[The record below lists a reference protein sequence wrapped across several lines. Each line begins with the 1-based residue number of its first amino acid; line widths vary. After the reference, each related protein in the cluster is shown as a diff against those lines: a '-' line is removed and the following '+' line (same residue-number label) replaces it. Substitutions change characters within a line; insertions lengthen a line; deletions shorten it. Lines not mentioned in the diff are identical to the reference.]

1 MGDSNN
7 ISPTSRYTSLD
18 GLRGLASLVVL
29 VHHCFLISPQLAAA
43 VDSNGTGPFE
53 SWVWWVTF
61 TPVHLLWAGQEA
73 VIVFFILSGF
83 VLTMP
88 FVRSSPPSWR
98 AYYPK
103 RMVRIYLP
111 VWASLVFA
119 LLMAWIVPRVAS
131 ADLSSW
137 VNLHDEPPTMLVDAF
152 LLRGAGSLNSPLW
165 SLQWEMLFSLLLPL
179 YVVLAMRFRRVWL
192 PCLVGLLLLVAAGN
206 LVYSALPV
214 FMPMFGIGVLM
225 AERRDVLERWGR
237 ALRFWGWA
245 GLLGLSMV
253 LVCSR
258 WLFPQL
264 PVVISLAAMG
274 GALLLFAFIAC
285 KSAIA
290 LGNQSLVRWLGT
302 RSFSLYLVHEP
313 IVVSA
318 VFWLHATNPF
328 QVLVIATPLS
338 LLVAEIFFRLVERP
352 SQRLAGAAGL
362 AFTERVGSAKAD
374 RLARR

>member
-1 MGDSNN
+1 
-7 ISPTSRYTSLD
+7 
-18 GLRGLASLVVL
+18 V
-29 VHHCFLISPQLAAA
+29 
-43 VDSNGTGPFE
+43 
-53 SWVWWVTF
+53 
-61 TPVHLLWAGQEA
+61 
-73 VIVFFILSGF
+73 
-83 VLTMP
+83 
-88 FVRSSPPSWR
+88 
-98 AYYPK
+98 
-103 RMVRIYLP
+103 
-111 VWASLVFA
+111 
-119 LLMAWIVPRVAS
+119 
-131 ADLSSW
+131 
-137 VNLHDEPPTMLVDAF
+137 VDAF

-206 LVYSALPV
+206 IVYSALPV

-290 LGNQSLVRWLGT
+290 LGNQSLGAVAWNTVLQPVLG
-302 RSFSLYLVHEP
+302 P
-313 IVVSA
+313 
-318 VFWLHATNPF
+318 
-328 QVLVIATPLS
+328 
-338 LLVAEIFFRLVERP
+338 
-352 SQRLAGAAGL
+352 
-362 AFTERVGSAKAD
+362 
-374 RLARR
+374 